1 MATLNFSHFV
11 SEEVG
16 GGEEGGGGLVFSMF
30 GGYFTFVER
39 LPQLQLY
46 AVACVMRWNLALYST
61 NIVFLDSW
69 KRCIFQLYKPW
80 TLHKTRENLSSHF
93 DGIRWAALIPWTKR
107 IVVRDSC
114 DLKHLEGGK
123 LEPSVLPNESDYVIL
138 SFWWSVM
145 WLYFLYKK
153 KTNLRP
159 VYFTTSLKLYANT
172 PLQEASAAAAN
183 VHSVFQP
190 FTPSSVSLVSI
201 SPVC

>member
-16 GGEEGGGGLVFSMF
+16 GGGAWGAWCFPCLEAIWLLLNGSHSCSFM
-30 GGYFTFVER
+30 
-39 LPQLQLY
+39 QLRVL
-46 AVACVMRWNLALYST
+46 LALYST

-153 KTNLRP
+153 KKQPKTCLLN
-159 VYFTTSLKLYANT
+159 YFTKTA
-172 PLQEASAAAAN
+172 
-183 VHSVFQP
+183 
-190 FTPSSVSLVSI
+190 
-201 SPVC
+201 C